1 MCLNKANAMF
11 KHIAILV
18 PAVAKSFLAN
28 AKCEMSKIKTAYN
41 NTYTQCPTGHCA

>member
-1 MCLNKANAMF
+1 MTKDLMI

-28 AKCEMSKIKTAYN
+28 AKNEMNKIKTAYN
-41 NTYTQCPTGHCA
+41 NVYSA

>member
-1 MCLNKANAMF
+1 LYAIGKKKSQRKF

-28 AKCEMSKIKTAYN
+28 AKNEMNKIKTA
-41 NTYTQCPTGHCA
+41 H

>member
-1 MCLNKANAMF
+1 MF

-28 AKCEMSKIKTAYN
+28 ASKFAERKARLQKTVKVTALSTN
-41 NTYTQCPTGHCA
+41 AAKND